1 MDPIL
6 PARKWNSI
14 MTGNNMQ
21 MCNLQIK
28 FITLLKYKM
37 VENNTSDL
45 TRIGLPNKVHA
56 PSNLYQNNFI
66 FSLCYFPIDNGA
78 MIFLFP
84 CIIVVLCLLA
94 LNRWIIYGRYRP
106 WDVLVLTPIYYS
118 CLKYYCKYHLNPIQ
132 HYSV

>member
-1 MDPIL
+1 
-6 PARKWNSI
+6 

-84 CIIVVLCLLA
+84 CQIVVLCFFVSIEQVNNLREIQAMRRLSPHPNILQLFEVLL
-94 LNRWIIYGRYRP
+94 
-106 WDVLVLTPIYYS
+106 
-118 CLKYYCKYHLNPIQ
+118 
-132 HYSV
+132 